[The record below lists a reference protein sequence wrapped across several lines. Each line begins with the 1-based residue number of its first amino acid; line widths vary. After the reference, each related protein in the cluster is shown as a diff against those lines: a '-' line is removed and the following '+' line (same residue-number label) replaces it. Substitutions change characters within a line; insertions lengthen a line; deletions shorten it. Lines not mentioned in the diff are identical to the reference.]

1 MSTDQ
6 TQTQDVAEFVA
17 SVENKTRQSDARVLL
32 EMMERI
38 TGLTPRMWGDTLIGF
53 DSYHYKYDSGHEGD
67 SFITGFSPRKARLV
81 IYITPGFDSYGP
93 LLERLGKHKS
103 SVSCLYINKLADVDM
118 TVLEE
123 LVTAAHNDMK
133 RKYHG

>member
-1 MSTDQ
+1 MSKSQ
-6 TQTQDVAEFVA
+6 TQTQAVAEFVA
-17 SVENKTRQSDARVLL
+17 SEENKTRQSDARVLL

-38 TGLTPRMWGDTLIGF
+38 TGLTPKMWGDTLIGF

-67 SFITGFSPRKARLV
+67 SFIAGFSPRKARLV
-81 IYITPGFDSYGP
+81 IYINPGFDDYGSM
-93 LLERLGKHKS
+93 LERLGKYKS

>member
-1 MSTDQ
+1 MSKSQ
-6 TQTQDVAEFVA
+6 TQTQAVAEFVA

-38 TGLTPRMWGDTLIGF
+38 TGLTPKMWGDTLIGF

-67 SFITGFSPRKARLV
+67 SFIAGFSPRKARLV
-81 IYITPGFDSYGP
+81 IYINPGFDDYGP
-93 LLERLGKHKS
+93 MLERLGKYKS

>member
-1 MSTDQ
+1 MSKSQ
-6 TQTQDVAEFVA
+6 TQTQAVAEFVA

-38 TGLTPRMWGDTLIGF
+38 TGLTPKMWGDTLIGF

-67 SFITGFSPRKARLV
+67 SFIAGFSPRKARLV
-81 IYITPGFDSYGP
+81 IYINPGFDDYGSM
-93 LLERLGKHKS
+93 LERLGKYKS
-103 SVSCLYINKLADVDM
+103 GVSCLYINKLADVDM

>member
-1 MSTDQ
+1 MSKSQ
-6 TQTQDVAEFVA
+6 TQTQAVAEFVA

-38 TGLTPRMWGDTLIGF
+38 TGLTPKMWGDTLIGF

-67 SFITGFSPRKARLV
+67 SFIAGFSPRKARLV
-81 IYITPGFDSYGP
+81 IYINPGFDDYGSM
-93 LLERLGKHKS
+93 LERLGKYKS

>member
-93 LLERLGKHKS
+93 
-103 SVSCLYINKLADVDM
+103 
-118 TVLEE
+118 
-123 LVTAAHNDMK
+123 
-133 RKYHG
+133 